1 MPLPA
6 ALRELNHTQRHTVI
20 ASFLGWTLDA
30 FDYFLL
36 TFVILA
42 VAHEFNVPKT
52 EVTYGLFLT
61 LAARPIGAL
70 IFGRLADRYGRRP
83 VLMFDIVLFS
93 VLEVACA
100 FAPSLAIDRK
110 SVV

>member
-1 MPLPA
+1 M
-6 ALRELNHTQRHTVI
+6 I

-42 VAHEFNVPKT
+42 VAHELNVPKQ

-61 LAARPIGAL
+61 LSRHGPSAR
-70 IFGRLADRYGRRP
+70 
-83 VLMFDIVLFS
+83 
-93 VLEVACA
+93 
-100 FAPSLAIDRK
+100 
-110 SVV
+110 